1 MGRGTESHLRSSAG
15 TRSSV
20 DVLVVWMF
28 ISVSLIFVFA
38 LERMH
43 FRRHQVPRMAITL
56 PDFRRL
62 SAGKCDHFW
71 KTSILQRNL
80 SP

>member
-28 ISVSLIFVFA
+28 MAVSLIFVFA

-43 FRRHQVPRMAITL
+43 SAGTLVPRAGVRYQTL
-56 PDFRRL
+56 AGAENIDRL
-62 SAGKCDHFW
+62 S
-71 KTSILQRNL
+71 R
-80 SP
+80 